1 MAYLDK
7 TGTGQDISVESVI
20 ITIGYIIDATLHI
33 VARPELHFEQTDFV
47 FQFQAYIGNSK
58 WFLD

>member
-1 MAYLDK
+1 MFKLTELITNFAFMAYLDK

-33 VARPELHFEQTDFV
+33 VARPELHFE
-47 FQFQAYIGNSK
+47 
-58 WFLD
+58 